1 MITGLSVEFGD
12 ELAGGGEH
20 DCVESGGPVGHPCC
34 EGIVGGGGEV
44 ADVNPVVIKIEVER
58 LWFAFVEG
66 ECGCGFGRVGEPM
79 QLGKAEGAIGVL
91 DVAEDAAGADRGE
104 LLIITD
110 QAYARTPTD
119 GELNR
124 GVEGER
130 VSYGG
135 FVDDQQGRGAD
146 RGRPVRQAV
155 MIK

>member
-1 MITGLSVEFGD
+1 M
-12 ELAGGGEH
+12 
-20 DCVESGGPVGHPCC
+20 
-34 EGIVGGGGEV
+34 
-44 ADVNPVVIKIEVER
+44 NPVVIKIEVEC
-58 LWFAFVEG
+58 LWFAFAEG
-66 ECGCGFGRVGEPM
+66 ERGCGFGRVGEPM
-79 QLGKAEGAIGVL
+79 QLGKAEGAMGVL

-110 QAYARTPTD
+110 QAHTRTPTD
-119 GELNR
+119 GELDR

-130 VSYGG
+130 VGHAG